1 MKSMGKI
8 DSKIIDKIEI
18 IKQIII
24 SRSLLRNHRS
34 SLKWTEMEI
43 EGNDEVGVVELIL
56 YVEVTEINCDDCSF
70 EPEVISHSL
79 IEYRDSIYDSIK
91 TVGFDK
97 NLNIRKGGDN
107 VRGVSVERVNFNFG
121 EMTVEFGIYI
131 DPNLNIY

>member
-79 IEYRDSIYDSIK
+79 IEYRNSIYNSIK

>member
-1 MKSMGKI
+1 MGKI

-79 IEYRDSIYDSIK
+79 IEYQNSIYNSIK

>member
-1 MKSMGKI
+1 MRKI

-79 IEYRDSIYDSIK
+79 IEYRNSIYNSIK

>member
-1 MKSMGKI
+1 MGKI

-79 IEYRDSIYDSIK
+79 IEYRNSIYNSIK

-97 NLNIRKGGDN
+97 NLNIRKGDDN

>member
-1 MKSMGKI
+1 MGKI

-79 IEYRDSIYDSIK
+79 IEYRNSIYNSIK

>member
-1 MKSMGKI
+1 MGKI
-8 DSKIIDKIEI
+8 DSKIIDKIDI

>member
-1 MKSMGKI
+1 MGKI

-56 YVEVTEINCDDCSF
+56 YVEVTEIDCGDCSF
-70 EPEVISHSL
+70 EPELISHSL

>member
-1 MKSMGKI
+1 MGKI